1 MDNGYFKLATHS
13 LPEGTQV
20 FRFLQNLPEKVTM
33 ASPAIDVMTDLRRVK
48 AVTISSDLSIDSALQ
63 KMISEGVRLL
73 LVTASDG
80 AVIGAITAHDI
91 LGEKPIRL
99 ISQEHMPHSEIQV
112 ADVMTPRNQLEALDM
127 EDVYQASVGNVVEV
141 LREARRQHALVLD
154 RGTEATG
161 PVVRGIFSIT
171 QIGKQLGMEIQATGR
186 VQSFAE
192 MEAWLIHGE
201 EMGMSSTVIS

>member
-13 LPEGTQV
+13 LPKNTQV
-20 FRFLQNLPEKVTM
+20 FQFLQNLPEKVTM

-48 AVTISSDLSIDSALQ
+48 AVTVSSDLSIDSALQ

-99 ISQEHMPHSEIQV
+99 ISQEHIPHSEIQV
-112 ADVMTPRNQLEALDM
+112 AHVMTPRNQLEALDM
-127 EDVYQASVGNVVEV
+127 EDVYQASVGDVVEV

-154 RGTEATG
+154 RSTETTG
-161 PVVRGIFSIT
+161 PLVRGIFSIT

-201 EMGMSSTVIS
+201 MGMSSAVVS

>member
-1 MDNGYFKLATHS
+1 MDNGYFKLSTHS

-20 FRFLQNLPEKVTM
+20 FRFLQDLPGKVTM
-33 ASPAIDVMTDLRRVK
+33 AGPAIDVMTDLRRVK
-48 AVTISSDLSIDSALQ
+48 AVTVSSDLSIDSALQ
-63 KMISEGVRLL
+63 KMISEEVRLL
-73 LVTASDG
+73 LVIAASG

-91 LGEKPIRL
+91 LGEKPIKL
-99 ISQEHMPHSEIQV
+99 ISHEHMPHSEIRV
-112 ADVMTPRNQLEALDM
+112 ADVMTPRDQIEALDM
-127 EDVYQASVGNVVEV
+127 EDVYQACVSDVVGI

-154 RGTEATG
+154 RGTETTG

-192 MEAWLIHGE
+192 MESWLIHGE
-201 EMGMSSTVIS
+201 MRMSSAVS